1 MSDNNSIAAMRKVY
15 QLKSL
20 EEKEVS
26 DDPLKQFENWWQ
38 EAVNSKVEEPNAM
51 TLATC
56 SASGKPSARI
66 VLLKGVIDNGFVFF
80 TNYESRKAH
89 DIKENSFVALVFFWK
104 ELERQIRIE
113 GKVKKISGKESDEY
127 FSVRPRESQL
137 GAWSSPQSR
146 VIESA
151 DFLQEN
157 MKKYKEQFHSKD
169 VPRPDFWGGYI
180 VEPNL
185 IEFWQGKPGRLHDR
199 LQYSLEENG
208 AWKLQRLAP

>member
-1 MSDNNSIAAMRKVY
+1 MPDNSIAELRKVY

-26 DDPLKQFENWWQ
+26 EDPLKQFESWWQ
-38 EAVNSKVEEPNAM
+38 DAINACAEEPNAM

-56 SASGKPSARI
+56 SGSGKPSARI
-66 VLLKGVIDNGFVFF
+66 VLLKGISENGFVFF
-80 TNYESRKAH
+80 TNYRSRKAQE
-89 DIKENSFVALVFFWK
+89 IKENSLVALVFFWK

-113 GKVKKISGKESDEY
+113 GKVKKVSGKESDEY
-127 FSVRPRESQL
+127 FSVRPRASQL
-137 GAWSSPQSR
+137 GAWSSPQSS

-157 MKKYKEQFHSKD
+157 MKKFQDQFHSKE
-169 VPRPDFWGGYI
+169 VPRPGFWGGYL
-180 VEPNL
+180 VEPDL
-185 IEFWQGKPGRLHDR
+185 IEFWQGRPGRLHDR
-199 LQYSLEENG
+199 LQYSIEKNG

>member
-1 MSDNNSIAAMRKVY
+1 MSDNTSIAAMRKVY

-20 EEKEVS
+20 EENQVS
-26 DDPLKQFENWWQ
+26 DNPVKQFETWWQ
-38 EAVNSKVEEPNAM
+38 EVIDSQVVEPNAM

-56 SASGKPSARI
+56 NASGKPSARI
-66 VLLKGVIDNGFVFF
+66 VLLKGVREGGFVFF

-89 DIKENSFVALVFFWK
+89 EIKENSLAALLFFWK

-113 GKVKKISGKESDEY
+113 GKVKKISAKESDEY

-137 GAWSSPQSR
+137 GAWSSPQSSI
-146 VIESA
+146 IESA

-157 MKKYKEQFHSKD
+157 MKKYNDQFQSKE

-199 LQYSLEENG
+199 LQYSLQENDT
-208 AWKLQRLAP
+208 WKLQRLAP

>member
-15 QLKSL
+15 ELKSL
-20 EEKEVS
+20 LEKDVN
-26 DDPLKQFENWWQ
+26 DNPLKQFENWWQ
-38 EAVNSKVEEPNAM
+38 EAINSKVEEPNAM

-56 SASGKPSARI
+56 SASRKPSARI
-66 VLLKGVIDNGFVFF
+66 VLLKGIIENGFVFF

-113 GKVKKISGKESDEY
+113 GKVKKISCKESDEY

-137 GAWSSPQSR
+137 GAWSSPQSS
-146 VIESA
+146 VIKSAES
-151 DFLQEN
+151 LQEN
-157 MKKYKEQFHSKD
+157 MKKYKDQFHSKE

-208 AWKLQRLAP
+208 VWKLQRLAP

>member
-1 MSDNNSIAAMRKVY
+1 MSDNNSIAALRKVY

-20 EEKEVS
+20 LEKDVT
-26 DDPLKQFENWWQ
+26 DDPVTQFESWWQ
-38 EAVNSKVEEPNAM
+38 EAINSEIEEPNAM

-66 VLLKGVIDNGFVFF
+66 VLLKGISENGFVFF
-80 TNYESRKAH
+80 TNYESHKAH

-137 GAWSSPQSR
+137 GAWSSPQSS

-151 DFLQEN
+151 DFLQDN
-157 MKKYKEQFHSKD
+157 MKKYYDQFHIKRSSSS
-169 VPRPDFWGGYI
+169 RFLGWLYCRT
-180 VEPNL
+180 
-185 IEFWQGKPGRLHDR
+185 Q
-199 LQYSLEENG
+199 SC
-208 AWKLQRLAP
+208 